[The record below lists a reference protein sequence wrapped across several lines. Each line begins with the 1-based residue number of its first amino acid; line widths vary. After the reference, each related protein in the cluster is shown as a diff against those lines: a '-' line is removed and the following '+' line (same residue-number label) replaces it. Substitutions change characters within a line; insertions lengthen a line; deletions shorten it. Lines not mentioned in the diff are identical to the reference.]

1 MKKAIAVDWLDKY
14 GGAERV
20 ISSITKIFQF
30 ETCYT
35 LINIMNEE
43 DLKKVFPNNNIK
55 IKNSFLQ
62 LFKSKFRYLFFL
74 FPYFIKKIK
83 VDKSVELIISSSFSV
98 AKGIKKTNPNQ
109 IHISLSLI
117 HI

>member
-35 LINIMNEE
+35 LISIMNKE
-43 DLKKVFPNNNIK
+43 DLNKVFSNKVIK
-55 IKNSFLQ
+55 VKSSFLQ

-74 FPYFIKKIK
+74 FPILLKKLKLIKA
-83 VDKSVELIISSSFSV
+83 L
-98 AKGIKKTNPNQ
+98 N
-109 IHISLSLI
+109 
-117 HI
+117 